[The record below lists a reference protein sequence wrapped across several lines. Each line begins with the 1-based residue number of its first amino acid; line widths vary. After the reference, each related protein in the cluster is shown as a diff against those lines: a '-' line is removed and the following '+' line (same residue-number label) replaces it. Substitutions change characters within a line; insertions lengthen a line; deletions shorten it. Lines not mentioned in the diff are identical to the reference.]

1 MQTKRIE
8 GVAIF
13 SENGSFSFDSGL
25 PEAEP
30 VLEEGMVCTHQGTFK
45 VAKNASATFT
55 PAPARTFTPP
65 SLEDVLRDENLIV
78 KRTTRNFLVVMK
90 FPIFETDEDTVA
102 YHKSMWNKTR
112 KAINASREEIKKSF

>member
-13 SENGSFSFDSGL
+13 SEDGNFVFDSGL

-30 VLEEGMVCTHQGTFK
+30 VLEVGVGSHQGTFK
-45 VAKNASATFT
+45 VAKNASATFV
-55 PAPARTFTPP
+55 PAPARRFTPP
-65 SLEDVLRDENLIV
+65 SLEDVLRDDNLIV

-90 FPIFETDEDTVA
+90 FPIFETDEDIVA
-102 YHKSMWNKTR
+102 YHKNMWDKTR